1 MKNRREGEMGMHTK
15 EMGENIHLTDLLVS
29 HLTSPMFIRDEA
41 ELKKVCAEAGFFP
54 ETERFAVLVV
64 QIERWS
70 QVLFTDA
77 QWIEATRH
85 HFFVLTNMLHEL
97 LGRENIPVE
106 AEKDYQMVCIVNL
119 KQEWSDFRREL
130 RELLREMMEV
140 LETEF
145 DVSVTIA
152 VSEMVQGLAALPEAY
167 AQAREVLW
175 YNSYLEQDRH
185 VTFYEDLCDEYL
197 PMIRS
202 DLTVLDKKLI
212 TKLQMMDAGGVKY
225 VLHEMIDREFIQAR
239 PTVKILRVRLGGIC
253 CKILDA
259 LEEFKDMMGDAFYYQ
274 LDPGPRIV
282 EAKNL
287 SELTGNMD
295 ELFDA
300 ICRKREVAVQEP
312 KPQWVDKMSVYIED
326 HYMDENLGLTEV
338 SAAFG
343 ITPSYATRVFKQ
355 YTGRGIYETIQ
366 HVRLAAA
373 KSLMNTDKT
382 MKQIAQLVGYTS
394 FLSMNRAFKKYE
406 GTTPSQFRDQ

>member
-1 MKNRREGEMGMHTK
+1 MQTGT
-15 EMGENIHLTDLLVS
+15 ENIQLTDMLTA
-29 HLTSPMFIRDEA
+29 HLTSPNFIRDEA
-41 ELKKVCAEAGFFP
+41 ELKKQCQGAGFEP
-54 ETERFAVLVV
+54 VTDRYAVLVV
-64 QIERWS
+64 KIERWS
-70 QVLFTDA
+70 DLFSTEA
-77 QWIEATRH
+77 QWLEATKH
-85 HFFVLTNMLHEL
+85 HFFLLHNMLHEL
-97 LGRENIPVE
+97 LGRKNCSVE
-106 AEKDYQMVCIVNL
+106 GEKDYQMVCLVNL
-119 KQEWSDFRREL
+119 VQDYLAFKAEL
-130 RELLREMMEV
+130 GALLDEMMEV

-145 DVSVTIA
+145 GVSVTIA
-152 VSEMVQGLAALPEAY
+152 VSQEVRGLTELPEAY
-167 AQAREVLW
+167 SQALEVLW
-175 YNSYLEQDRH
+175 YNNFLELDSQ
-185 VTFYEDLCDEYL
+185 VIFYGDVNNDQQHM

-212 TKLQMMDAGGVKY
+212 TKLQMNDAQGIKY
-225 VLHEMIDREFIQAR
+225 VLHEMIDREFIQSR

-259 LEEFKDMMGDAFYYQ
+259 MEELKEQLGDEFYFR
-274 LDPGPRIV
+274 LNPAPRIV
-282 EAKNL
+282 EAETL

-300 ICRKREVAVQEP
+300 IAQRLNASAQEP
-312 KPQWVDKMSVYIED
+312 KPQWVDRMQQYIAE

-373 KSLMNTDKT
+373 KSLMRSDRT
-382 MKQIAQLVGYTS
+382 MKEIARMVGYTS

-406 GTTPSQFRDQ
+406 GTTPSRFREQ